1 MNETLSLFG
10 GPLYRLGCRIGLIRN
25 ETNSLALG
33 LVLGVGLWTVLL
45 ALTLI
50 EGSQDRV
57 LSIAQ
62 ISGHVRLLVVIP
74 LFFTAEALLADRPA
88 HFIRT
93 IIESQ
98 VVARSDIP
106 ALEVDVARV
115 NQLKDAW
122 QPEAVCLILAALSPL
137 LAQHLNLP
145 GASTAFPHEH
155 TNAEG
160 SLTAFWYWAVC
171 MTVFRFLLLRWL
183 WRLALWM
190 HLLWRISRLRLQF
203 IPTHPD
209 GSGGIGYLEVLQA
222 QYAPLVMG
230 VSAVFAAALAE
241 EIAVGTRPFESIYS
255 SFLLILLADAL
266 LFIAP
271 LTMFAPRLY
280 ASRERGIVEYTVYA
294 ARYLRDFEGK
304 WIRPAIDPAAAPL
317 AAADVQSLADMINV
331 INGVRRMSL
340 VPAGPSLLLTLG
352 IAALLPFLPLS
363 LLKYPV
369 DELAARLVQT
379 LLAL

>member
-10 GPLYRLGCRIGLIRN
+10 GPLYRFGCRTGLIRN
-25 ETNSLALG
+25 KTNSLALG
-33 LVLGVGLWTVLL
+33 LVLGAGLWTVLL

-50 EGSQDRV
+50 EGHQDRV
-57 LSIAQ
+57 LSIAA
-62 ISGHVRLLVVIP
+62 IGGHIRLLLVIP
-74 LFFTAEALLADRPA
+74 LFFVTEALLADRPA

-93 IIESQ
+93 IVDSQ
-98 VVARSDIP
+98 VVAQADLP
-106 ALEVDVARV
+106 ALDAEVARL
-115 NQLKDAW
+115 NRLKDAW
-122 QPEAVCLILAALSPL
+122 QPEAVFLILAALLPL
-137 LAQHLNLP
+137 LAQQLNLP
-145 GASTAFPHEH
+145 GATAAYPHER
-155 TNAEG
+155 NDAG
-160 SLTAFWYWAVC
+160 GGLTAFWYWAVC
-171 MTVFRFLLLRWL
+171 MTVFRFLLLRWM
-183 WRLALWM
+183 WRLALWT
-190 HLLWRISRLRLQF
+190 HLLWRVSRLRLQF

-230 VSAVFAAALAE
+230 ISAVFAAALAE
-241 EIAVGTRPFESIYS
+241 EIVIGTRSFETIYL
-255 SFLLILLADAL
+255 SFMLILLADAL

-271 LTMFAPRLY
+271 LTVFAPRLY

-294 ARYLRDFEGK
+294 AQYLRDFEGK
-304 WIRPAIDPAAAPL
+304 WVRRTVDPAAAPL

-369 DELAARLVQT
+369 AELAARLVQT
-379 LLAL
+379 LLGL